1 MGSRGPKPGFKQARA
16 EQAASATPAPDAAT
30 VAQPSPVEPVAA
42 SAIPTPV
49 LSASDRENPDKLSGQ
64 ALRDLAHRRG
74 IAKSILPTL
83 SDEKIR
89 TELRYATYRQYEDA
103 VA

>member
-16 EQAASATPAPDAAT
+16 EQAALVPDQAPEAAVEQSA
-30 VAQPSPVEPVAA
+30 AA
-42 SAIPTPV
+42 SPLPV
-49 LSASDRENPDKLSGQ
+49 LSASDRENPNKLTGQ
-64 ALRDLAHRRG
+64 ALRELAYRRG
-74 IAKSILPTL
+74 LAKSILPSM

-89 TELRYATYRQYEDA
+89 TELRYITYRQYDDA

>member
-1 MGSRGPKPGFKQARA
+1 MGTRGPKPGYKQARA
-16 EQAASATPAPDAAT
+16 EQAALSELPQDAAT
-30 VAQPSPVEPVAA
+30 GLPSPVEPVAA
-42 SAIPTPV
+42 SDISPPV
-49 LSASDRENPDKLSGQ
+49 LSASDRENPNKLSGQ

-74 IAKSILPTL
+74 LAKSLLPSM

-89 TELRYATYRQYEDA
+89 TELRYLTYRQYDDE

>member
-1 MGSRGPKPGFKQARA
+1 MGTRGPKPGFKQARA
-16 EQAASATPAPDAAT
+16 EQAALAVSPPDAAT
-30 VAQPSPVEPVAA
+30 AVQPSPVDPVAA

-89 TELRYATYRQYEDA
+89 TELRYTTYRQYEDA